1 MKDDALYARHPWF
14 DAGVLISCLLLA
26 LALLGVWLSNS
37 WQSGFLAGLA
47 VGNHLPPMLW
57 ESLTTL
63 GDARVQLALML
74 PFCLRYPRVFWALF
88 LGALLA
94 GAVSRGFKTAVPL
107 PRPAAVI
114 DAAQITI
121 IGAKLT
127 AHSFP
132 SGHTVSAFSFVVAWI
147 ALLGWRAA
155 PLVLLAA
162 LAGFSRIAVGA
173 HWPVDVLAG
182 AMVGLLGGWLG
193 LRLSKYFRWGLGVRA
208 HWLLIA
214 ISVIAVAT
222 LPFDG
227 QGYPG
232 SLPWRIVACLWGLGG
247 FVAVYLVPLF
257 RRGWLDVN
265 RELAA
270 VGPGQAAEQC
280 VGGN

>member
-1 MKDDALYARHPWF
+1 MRDDALYARHPWF
-14 DAGVLISCLLLA
+14 DAGVLLACLLLA
-26 LALLGVWLSNS
+26 LALLGVWHSDS
-37 WQSGFLAGLA
+37 WQGGFLVAQA
-47 VGNHLPPMLW
+47 VSKHLPPVLW

-88 LGALLA
+88 LGALIA
-94 GAVSRGFKTAVPL
+94 GAISRGFKTAVPL

-132 SGHTVSAFSFVVAWI
+132 SGHTVSAFSFVVAWL

-162 LAGFSRIAVGA
+162 LAGFSRVAVGA

-193 LRLSKYFRWGLGVRA
+193 LRLSQHLRWGLGVRA
-208 HWLLIA
+208 HWFLVA
-214 ISVIAVAT
+214 VSVIAVAT

-247 FVAVYLVPLF
+247 FAAVYLLPLF
-257 RRGWLDVN
+257 RQGWQGVN
-265 RELAA
+265 RELAGCSTEKA
-270 VGPGQAAEQC
+270 TGPG
-280 VGGN
+280 

>member
-1 MKDDALYARHPWF
+1 MKDDALHARHPGF
-14 DAGVLISCLLLA
+14 DAGLLACCLLLA
-26 LALLGVWLSNS
+26 MALFGVWYGGA
-37 WQSGFLAGLA
+37 WQGGFLAGQELSK
-47 VGNHLPPMLW
+47 HLPPVVW

-88 LGALLA
+88 LGALIA
-94 GAVSRGFKTAVPL
+94 GAISRGFKTAVPL

-114 DAAQITI
+114 DAAQIAI

-132 SGHTVSAFSFVVAWI
+132 SGHTVSAFSFVVAWL

-155 PLVLLAA
+155 PLVLVAL
-162 LAGFSRIAVGA
+162 LAGFSRVAVGA

-182 AMVGLLGGWLG
+182 ALVGLLGGWLG
-193 LRLSKYFRWGLGVRA
+193 LRLSRYFRWGLGVRA
-208 HWLLIA
+208 HWFLVAL
-214 ISVIAVAT
+214 SVIAVAT

-232 SLPWRIVACLWGLGG
+232 SLAWRIVACLWGLGG
-247 FVAVYLVPLF
+247 FVAIYLLPLA
-257 RRGWLDVN
+257 REGWSGVN
-265 RELAA
+265 RDLKRLVLARSGSGA
-270 VGPGQAAEQC
+270 HAE
-280 VGGN
+280 G

>member
-1 MKDDALYARHPWF
+1 VNDDALHARRPWF
-14 DAGVLISCLLLA
+14 DIGLLGSCLA
-26 LALLGVWLSNS
+26 LALALFGVWLSGS
-37 WQSGFLAGLA
+37 WQGGFLAGQALS
-47 VGNHLPPMLW
+47 GHLPPVFW

-63 GDARVQLALML
+63 GDARVQLALVL

-88 LGALLA
+88 LGALVA
-94 GAVSRGFKTAVPL
+94 GAVSRGFKMAVPL

-132 SGHTVSAFSFVVAWI
+132 SGHTVSAFSFVVAWL

-155 PLVLLAA
+155 PLALVAV
-162 LAGFSRIAVGA
+162 LAGFSRVAVGA

-193 LRLSKYFRWGLGVRA
+193 LRLSRRFCWGLGVRA
-208 HWLLIA
+208 HWFLIA

-232 SLPWRIVACLWGLGG
+232 SLAWRIAACLWGLAG
-247 FVAVYLVPLF
+247 FVVVYLLPLA
-257 RRGWLDVN
+257 RAGWRGVN
-265 RELAA
+265 RDLAGIAGHRDELSR
-270 VGPGQAAEQC
+270 
-280 VGGN
+280 

>member
-1 MKDDALYARHPWF
+1 LKDDALHARHPWF
-14 DAGVLISCLLLA
+14 DAGLLACCLALA
-26 LALLGVWLSNS
+26 LALLGVWHSGN
-37 WQSGFLAGLA
+37 WQGGFVASQA
-47 VGNHLPPMLW
+47 VSSHLPPILW
-57 ESLTTL
+57 ESVTTL

-94 GAVSRGFKTAVPL
+94 GAISRGFKMAVPL
-107 PRPAAVI
+107 PRPAAVH

-132 SGHTVSAFSFVVAWI
+132 SGHTVSAVSFVVAWL

-155 PLVLLAA
+155 PMVLLAV
-162 LAGFSRIAVGA
+162 LAGFSRVAVGA

-182 AMVGLLGGWLG
+182 AMIGLLGGWIG
-193 LRLSKYFRWGLGVRA
+193 LRLSKHFRWGLGVRA
-208 HWLLIA
+208 HWFLIA

-232 SLPWRIVACLWGLGG
+232 SLVWRIIACLWGLGG
-247 FVAVYLVPLF
+247 FVAVYLLPLF
-257 RRGWLDVN
+257 RLGWRGVN
-265 RELAA
+265 RDLLQLTGAKRESA
-270 VGPGQAAEQC
+270 GTPF
-280 VGGN
+280 

>member
-1 MKDDALYARHPWF
+1 MKDDALHVRHPWF
-14 DAGVLISCLLLA
+14 DAGLLATCLLLA
-26 LALLGVWLSNS
+26 LALLGIWLSNS
-37 WQSGFLAGLA
+37 WQGGFLAGQTA
-47 VGNHLPPMLW
+47 SAHLPPVLW
-57 ESLTTL
+57 ESLTTF

-94 GAVSRGFKTAVPL
+94 GAISRGFKTAVPL

-132 SGHTVSAFSFVVAWI
+132 SGHTVSAFSFVVAWA

-155 PLVLLAA
+155 PLVLLAV
-162 LAGFSRIAVGA
+162 LAGFSRVAVGA

-182 AMVGLLGGWLG
+182 AMVGLLGGWIG
-193 LRLSKYFRWGLGVRA
+193 LHLSKYFRWGLGVRA
-208 HWLLIA
+208 HWFLVA

-227 QGYPG
+227 QGYPDTRA
-232 SLPWRIVACLWGLGG
+232 WRIVAWLWGLGG
-247 FVAVYLVPLF
+247 FLMCYLLPLLRGGWQAVNEPLA
-257 RRGWLDVN
+257 G
-265 RELAA
+265 LAA
-270 VGPGQAAEQC
+270 EKCAT
-280 VGGN
+280 

>member
-1 MKDDALYARHPWF
+1 MKDARLHDRHPWF
-14 DAGVLISCLLLA
+14 DVGLLVTCLLLT
-26 LALLGVWLSNS
+26 LALLAIWLGDA
-37 WQSGFLAGLA
+37 WQRGFLAGQEA
-47 VGNHLPPMLW
+47 SVVLPPVVW

-94 GAVSRGFKTAVPL
+94 GAISRGFKMTVPL
-107 PRPAAVI
+107 PRPAAVF

-132 SGHTVSAFSFVVAWI
+132 SGHTVSAFSFVVPWL

-155 PLVLLAA
+155 PIVAIAA

-182 AMVGLLGGWLG
+182 AMIGLLGSWFG
-193 LRLSKYFRWGLGVRA
+193 LRLSRRFDWGTGVRA
-208 HWLLIA
+208 HWFLVG
-214 ISVIAVAT
+214 ISAIAVAT

-257 RRGWLDVN
+257 RLGWQGVN
-265 RELAA
+265 RDLAGVA
-270 VGPGQAAEQC
+270 AGQGRRMA
-280 VGGN
+280 

>member
-1 MKDDALYARHPWF
+1 MDCGLYARHRWF
-14 DAGVLISCLLLA
+14 DRMVWVSCLLLA
-26 LALLGVWLSNS
+26 MALFGIWFTGK
-37 WQSGFLAGLA
+37 WQAGFIPAQAASA
-47 VGNHLPPMLW
+47 VLPPVLW

-94 GAVSRGFKTAVPL
+94 GAISRGFKTAVPL
-107 PRPAAVI
+107 PRPAAVL
-114 DAAQITI
+114 DAAQINV

-132 SGHTVSAFSFVVAWI
+132 SGHTVSAFSFVVPWL

-155 PLVLLAA
+155 PIVLIAA

-182 AMVGLLGGWLG
+182 AMIGLAGSWLG
-193 LRLSKYFRWGLGVRA
+193 LRLSRRFPWGLGVRA
-208 HWLLIA
+208 HWFLVA
-214 ISVIAVAT
+214 ISLVAVAT

-232 SLPWRIVACLWGLGG
+232 SLPWRVAACLWGLGG
-247 FVAVYLVPLF
+247 FVLVYLLPLF
-257 RRGWLDVN
+257 RLGWQGVN
-265 RELAA
+265 RELASVA
-270 VGPGQAAEQC
+270 VPGGEISR
-280 VGGN
+280 